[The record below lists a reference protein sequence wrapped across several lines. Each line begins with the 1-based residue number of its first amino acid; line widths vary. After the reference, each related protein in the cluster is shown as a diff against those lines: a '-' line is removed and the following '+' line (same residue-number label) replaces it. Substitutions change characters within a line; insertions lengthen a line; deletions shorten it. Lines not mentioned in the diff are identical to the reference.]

1 MMVKI
6 KGIEGKEIKFICKDG
21 FSVRCFGDGTI
32 YEDVNNYYC
41 IPNFHSMEAA
51 GVYSK
56 YEFTMRVVG

>member
-41 IPNFHSMEAA
+41 IPNFSSMDAA

-56 YEFTMRVVG
+56 CEFATEVVG